1 MPPLRRIVMAALV
14 LLVVLIIGT
23 HYFFEVR
30 RIAQLNAAIGERE
43 ELLRRKQDSVRDYR
57 EKVFFYRSQEGIEHM
72 AREQYN
78 LVFPG
83 ERVILIQSGD
93 APPGGGR

>member
-1 MPPLRRIVMAALV
+1 MPPLRRIVVAAF
-14 LLVVLIIGT
+14 LLLLLLIIGT

-30 RIAQLNAAIGERE
+30 RITQLNATIEERE
-43 ELLRRKQDSVRDYR
+43 ALLREKQDSVRDYR
-57 EKVFFYRSQEGIEHM
+57 EKVIFYSSQEGIEHM

-83 ERVILIQSGD
+83 ERVILIKSGD
-93 APPGGGR
+93 AIPGSGR

>member
-1 MPPLRRIVMAALV
+1 MPPLRRIVVVVFV
-14 LLVVLIIGT
+14 LLLFLIIGT
-23 HYFFEVR
+23 HYFFEWR
-30 RIAQLNAAIGERE
+30 RIDQLNAAIEERE

-57 EKVFFYRSQEGIEHM
+57 EKVSFYRSREGIEHM

-83 ERVILIQSGD
+83 ERVILIKSSD
-93 APPGGGR
+93 VVSEDGR

>member
-1 MPPLRRIVMAALV
+1 MPPLRRIVVAAFF
-14 LLVVLIIGT
+14 LLLLLIIGT
-23 HYFFEVR
+23 HYFFEWR
-30 RIAQLNAAIGERE
+30 RIDQLNAAIEERE

-57 EKVFFYRSQEGIEHM
+57 EKVSFYKSREGIEHM

-83 ERVILIQSGD
+83 ERVILIKSGD
-93 APPGGGR
+93 VISEDGR